1 MATASTMSH
10 KQRLRAALAGEPVD
24 RTPISLWWHDFE
36 REWSAEGMAD
46 ATVEAYRLYDWDLVK
61 LNPRATYYME
71 AWGSRYEP
79 TGTTQPRLVA
89 RALERYEDLADL
101 PELDATGGVF
111 AEQLE
116 ALRQVVARVGD
127 EVDVIQTVFN
137 PLTIAGGL
145 VAMNPARL
153 RTAAAADATTL
164 HVGLSRIARTI
175 AAYSAACLEAGAS
188 GIFYATVGWATREA
202 ADEDFYREFGR
213 PYDLQVLGAV
223 RGAPVNVLHVCRD
236 QNMLDLL
243 LDYPVALFNWDDR
256 GAGNAS
262 LGDTAARTEAA
273 VMGGVDRGLVQRGTV
288 EEVSAQV
295 RRDRAAAPATRLVLA
310 GGCGI
315 ASDALAANIEAVV
328 AAARG

>member
-10 KQRLRAALAGEPVD
+10 KQRLRAALAGEPLD

-46 ATVEAYRLYDWDLVK
+46 ATVEAYQSYDWDLVK

-71 AWGSRYEP
+71 AWGSRYQP
-79 TGTTQPRLVA
+79 KGTTQPRLITP
-89 RALERYEDLADL
+89 ALDRFEDLADL
-101 PELDATGGVF
+101 PEIDPTGGVF
-111 AEQLE
+111 AEQIE
-116 ALRQVVARVGD
+116 VLRQVVARIGD

-153 RTAAAADATTL
+153 RAAVAADATTL
-164 HVGLSRIARTI
+164 HVGLARIARTI
-175 AAYSAACLEAGAS
+175 AAYSAACIAAGAS

-202 ADEDFYREFGR
+202 ADEDFYREYGR

-223 RGAPVNVLHVCRD
+223 RGAPLNVLHVCRD

-243 LDYPVALFNWDDR
+243 LDYPVALFNWDDH

-262 LGDTAARTEAA
+262 LGEATARTEAA
-273 VMGGVDRGLVQRGTV
+273 VMGGVDRGLVQRGTAD
-288 EEVSAQV
+288 EVGAQV

-315 ASDALAANIEAVV
+315 AADAPLENIEAAV

>member
-10 KQRLRAALAGEPVD
+10 KQRLQAALAGEAVD

-36 REWSAEGMAD
+36 REWSVEGMAD
-46 ATVEAYRLYDWDLVK
+46 ATVEAYHTYDWDLVK

-79 TGTTQPRLVA
+79 TGTTQPRLVSP
-89 RALERYEDLADL
+89 ALERFEDLADL
-101 PELDATGGVF
+101 PEVDPTGGVF

-137 PLTIAGGL
+137 PLTIASGL
-145 VAMNPARL
+145 VAMNPARF
-153 RTAAAADATTL
+153 RAAAAADATTL
-164 HVGLSRIARTI
+164 HAGLARIARTI
-175 AAYSAACLEAGAS
+175 AAYSAACLAAGAS

-202 ADEDFYREFGR
+202 ADEDFYREYGR
-213 PYDLQVLGAV
+213 PYDLQILGAV

-243 LDYPVALFNWDDR
+243 LDYPVALFNWDDH
-256 GAGNAS
+256 GTGNAS
-262 LGDTAARTEAA
+262 LGDAVARTQAA
-273 VMGGVDRGLVQRGTV
+273 VMGGVDRGLVQRGTA
-288 EEVSAQV
+288 EEVGAQV

-315 ASDALAANIEAVV
+315 ASDAPAANIEAAV